1 MNGQEVTSVISTVT
15 GLVPSNLSVNGLTSL
30 LLQND
35 NDGFTCEL
43 CFKVLS
49 SKNNLKKH
57 MLIHS
62 EAKYSC
68 DLCDKKFTYK
78 WNMESHRIVH
88 TAEKPFKCDQCEA
101 AFFRRTDLK

>member
-35 NDGFTCEL
+35 NDGFTCEI

-49 SKNNLKKH
+49 SKNNLKVRNR
-57 MLIHS
+57 LI
-62 EAKYSC
+62 
-68 DLCDKKFTYK
+68 L
-78 WNMESHRIVH
+78 
-88 TAEKPFKCDQCEA
+88 
-101 AFFRRTDLK
+101 DLKTILSSLFDDRLLIIDYNL

>member
-35 NDGFTCEL
+35 NDGFTCEI

-49 SKNNLKKH
+49 SKNNLKVRNR
-57 MLIHS
+57 LN
-62 EAKYSC
+62 
-68 DLCDKKFTYK
+68 L
-78 WNMESHRIVH
+78 
-88 TAEKPFKCDQCEA
+88 
-101 AFFRRTDLK
+101 DLKTILSSLFDDRLLIIDYKL